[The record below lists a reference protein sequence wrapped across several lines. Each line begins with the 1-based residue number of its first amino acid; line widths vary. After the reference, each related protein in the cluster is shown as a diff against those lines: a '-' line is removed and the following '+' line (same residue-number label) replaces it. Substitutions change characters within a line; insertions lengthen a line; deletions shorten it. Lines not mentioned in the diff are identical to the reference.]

1 MAPPRLVLVLLMA
14 AGSWSARHGKVQARG
29 HALGR
34 SPATTRTW
42 RLPPIDWRA
51 GGVIGAT
58 DHFAVR
64 AFDMVRWPG
73 DGRWY
78 MYCDLVLYTNPVCP
92 TSYGSEIGCFSAA
105 SLGGS
110 WTYHGVVL
118 RKNASAADAGGLA
131 TPTAIVRGGKVFVYF
146 AYEGLGPG
154 VGLGGGLRGIGGA
167 SAAHPRGPFD
177 RMPPVAEAPA
187 GWRRPTGP
195 GGILDDPE
203 VIHHAGRFH
212 LFNSRK
218 LLDDRNCS
226 LAPGDPAADAPSHCT
241 EWHTSVDG
249 VTWTRR
255 GILTPP
261 PSGKAMGQTKSARL
275 YGGQLVII
283 ADGGG
288 QQRGFAANASGLAG
302 DDPAALVW
310 TPGRSVQAG
319 MNASFYGC
327 ALRILPA
334 DGPPTH
340 AALGWR
346 QAVSPASGW
355 SPHPAGQP
363 SFPLTFAVFPLKTE
377 GGVAA
382 AAAAAATPP
391 R

>member
-1 MAPPRLVLVLLMA
+1 MRSQPRKIDDPTPLTNSSPSHGPLGDGSGNKRPTMALLPPQATLLVLVLLMA
-14 AGSWSARHGKVQARG
+14 AGSRSARHDKGGRARG
-29 HALGR
+29 QALGR
-34 SPATTRTW
+34 GSPAATTW
-42 RLPPIDWRA
+42 RLPPIDWAA
-51 GGVIGAT
+51 GGVVGVT

-78 MYCDLVLYTNPVCP
+78 MYCDLVLYANPVCP

-105 SLGGS
+105 SLGGP
-110 WTYHGVVL
+110 WTYHGIVL

-167 SAAHPRGPFD
+167 SAAHPRGPFG
-177 RMPPVAEAPA
+177 RMPPVAEAPT
-187 GWRRPTGP
+187 GWRRPAGP

-212 LFNSRK
+212 LSDSRK

-226 LAPGDPAADAPSHCT
+226 LAPSDPAADAPAHCT
-241 EWHTSVDG
+241 EWHTSVVDG
-249 VTWTRR
+249 IAWTRR

-261 PSGKAMGQTKSARL
+261 PSGKAMGQTKSARV

-288 QQRGFAANASGLAG
+288 QQRGFAANASGLVRRRCG
-302 DDPAALVW
+302 PR
-310 TPGRSVQAG
+310 GRRYRRG
-319 MNASFYGC
+319 
-327 ALRILPA
+327 
-334 DGPPTH
+334 
-340 AALGWR
+340 
-346 QAVSPASGW
+346 
-355 SPHPAGQP
+355 
-363 SFPLTFAVFPLKTE
+363 
-377 GGVAA
+377 
-382 AAAAAATPP
+382 
-391 R
+391 